1 MLCYSV
7 FAATEIILTTC
18 PRHKFGWQQ
27 VTTGMWLT
35 RETSVTLRHPTELGN
50 FATWDAI
57 QGLSQIDPALTIL
70 SPHQCY
76 DAYTKALPEMAVS
89 IDHTALVLQF
99 IAICV
104 GLQEC
109 PCHAVLVSMYF

>member
-1 MLCYSV
+1 
-7 FAATEIILTTC
+7 
-18 PRHKFGWQQ
+18 
-27 VTTGMWLT
+27 MWLT